1 MYTGHFIYMTAKFYH
16 NLTNKTYSS
25 NAYLVNLKAPSTEN
39 ISKLSKRF
47 LKEDAV
53 TAVIQNTSLINQLK
67 TVSRSLQSVMIIL
80 IVLSILLGIVILYNL
95 TNINVAE
102 RIRELSTIKVLGFHD
117 KEVTLY
123 IYRETMLLSFI
134 GILVGLLGGY
144 LLHRFLLGMIGS
156 DAIMFNPRVTI
167 DVYLIPIVTIL
178 MILSILGYY
187 VNNSLKEVDMLESLK
202 SVD

>member
-1 MYTGHFIYMTAKFYH
+1 
-16 NLTNKTYSS
+16 
-25 NAYLVNLKAPSTEN
+25 
-39 ISKLSKRF
+39 
-47 LKEDAV
+47 
-53 TAVIQNTSLINQLK
+53 
-67 TVSRSLQSVMIIL
+67 MIIL

>member
-1 MYTGHFIYMTAKFYH
+1 MLFSFTVLHGCIVRPT
-16 NLTNKTYSS
+16 NL
-25 NAYLVNLKAPSTEN
+25 LV
-39 ISKLSKRF
+39 I
-47 LKEDAV
+47 
-53 TAVIQNTSLINQLK
+53 
-67 TVSRSLQSVMIIL
+67 
-80 IVLSILLGIVILYNL
+80 
-95 TNINVAE
+95 TNITLLFVA
-102 RIRELSTIKVLGFHD
+102 IS
-117 KEVTLY
+117 
-123 IYRETMLLSFI
+123 YR
-134 GILVGLLGGY
+134 ILVGLLGGY